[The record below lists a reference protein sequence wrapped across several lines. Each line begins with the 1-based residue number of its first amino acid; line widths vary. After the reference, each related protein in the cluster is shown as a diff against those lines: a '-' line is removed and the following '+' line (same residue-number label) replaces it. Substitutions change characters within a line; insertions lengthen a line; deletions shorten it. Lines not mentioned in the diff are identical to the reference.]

1 MTPEQNSSPI
11 EFYFHYLEQICPTI
25 VYQEFEAAIAQSVK
39 DVRWDDPKVALD
51 LNNFAVIALIEAE
64 NTGDD
69 SERKLLLNLAIE
81 ALESGVSQFQHP
93 LCAAHLALTL
103 YLTGESYAAEDIAY
117 QALVDVVQSAYYAPE
132 DPGEPIG
139 LIYFPPLFDRA
150 LREAS
155 IGELFRTTSAHRQAL
170 LFLAKTLVIT
180 QPVFYNSRGLRWL
193 ELAAGLFPEAPRI
206 NLALGIS
213 KLQNRQAE
221 GLLYLH
227 RAQQSDPAAPEVLQA
242 LSLAYRDRGDLKNAD
257 LWKTIACACQ
267 LPTTETSAEWRWTDM
282 DLDSSITYINY
293 DHCVLAIEPSFNS
306 IVTSVL
312 LAQGDW
318 FEREMEFWR
327 IWLKPGMT
335 VLDIGANVGVYTAS
349 AAQRVGSEGRVI
361 AIEPYAPCITC
372 LEETKRL
379 NHFDSVTIYEGAVS
393 SQSGTAHLQLHPA
406 SELNEIVLNGNGSPV
421 ATAHTATVRCTTLDE
436 LMFREELTRVDFI
449 KLDAEGHELDILA
462 GGSQMLAVFQP
473 TILYENIAGSKGSNL
488 AVANTLR
495 AIGYKLYRYQPY
507 LKELVLLPSNSDLQ
521 GLLNVIAIHPSQ
533 YDTVIALGYAN
544 ADLADEAALAELLMV
559 TDTSEL

>member
-1 MTPEQNSSPI
+1 MTPDKSSSPLD
-11 EFYFHYLEQICPTI
+11 FYFNYLEDICPTI
-25 VYQEFEAAIAQSVK
+25 VRQEFECAITQSVQ
-39 DVRWDDPKVALD
+39 DVCWDNPEIALD

-64 NTGDD
+64 NTEDD
-69 SERKLLLNLAIE
+69 SERKMLLNLAIE
-81 ALESGVSQFQHP
+81 ALGTGFEQYQHP

-103 YLTGESYAAEDIAY
+103 YLTGESHDAEELAYAS
-117 QALVDVVQSAYYAPE
+117 LVDVLQAAYYAPE

-139 LIYFPPLFDRA
+139 LIYLPPLFDRA
-150 LREAS
+150 LREATIS
-155 IGELFRTTSAHRQAL
+155 ELFRATSAHRQAL
-170 LFLAKTLVIT
+170 LFLAKTLVFT
-180 QPVFYNSRGLRWL
+180 QPVFYNSHGLRWL
-193 ELAAGLFPEAPRI
+193 ELAAGLFPEAPRT

-227 RAQQSDPAAPEVLQA
+227 RAQRCDPAAPEILQA

-267 LPTTETSAEWRWTDM
+267 LPSSEPSPEWRWTEV
-282 DLDSSITYINY
+282 DLDSPLTYVEY
-293 DHCVLAIEPSFNS
+293 DRCALAVEPSFKS

-335 VLDIGANVGVYTAS
+335 VLDIGANVGVYTFS
-349 AAQRVGSEGRVI
+349 AAQRVGSQGRVI
-361 AIEPYAPCITC
+361 AIEPYEPCVNC
-372 LEETKRL
+372 LTETKTL
-379 NHFDSVTIYEGAVS
+379 NKFDWVKIYQSAAS
-393 SQSGTAHLQLHPA
+393 SRSGMASLQIYSA
-406 SELNEIVLNGNGSPV
+406 SELNEIIPDSDADPTHSQRIN
-421 ATAHTATVRCTTLDE
+421 CITLDE
-436 LMFREELTRVDFI
+436 LMFREELERVDFI

-462 GGSQMLAVFQP
+462 GASKMIAVFQP

-495 AIGYKLYRYQPY
+495 AIGYQLYRYHPY
-507 LKELVLLPSNSDLQ
+507 LKELTRLNSNEDLQ

-533 YDTVIALGYAN
+533 YDTVIALGYSD

-559 TDTSEL
+559 SDASEL

>member
-1 MTPEQNSSPI
+1 MTPEKSSSPL
-11 EFYFHYLEQICPTI
+11 EFYFNYLEQICPTI
-25 VYQEFEAAIAQSVK
+25 VYQEFETAIAQSVK
-39 DVRWDDPKVALD
+39 DVCWDDPQTALD

-81 ALESGVSQFQHP
+81 ALEAGVDQFQHP
-93 LCAAHLALTL
+93 LCAAHLALVL
-103 YLTGESYAAEDIAY
+103 YLTGEGYAAEDLAY
-117 QALVDVVQSAYYAPE
+117 QALIDVLQPAYYAPE
-132 DPGEPIG
+132 DPGEPMG
-139 LIYFPPLFDRA
+139 LIYFPPLFDRS
-150 LREAS
+150 LREAT
-155 IGELFRTTSAHRQAL
+155 IGELFRTTSVHRQAL
-170 LFLAKTLVIT
+170 LFLTKALVIT
-180 QPVFYNSRGLRWL
+180 QPIFYSSRGLRWL
-193 ELAAGLFPEAPRI
+193 ELASGLFPEAPRI
-206 NLALGIS
+206 NLTLGVS

-227 RAQQSDPAAPEVLQA
+227 RAQQSDPAAPVILQA

-267 LPTTETSAEWRWTDM
+267 LPAAVPPAEWQWTEV
-282 DLDSSITYINY
+282 DLDSSLTYLEY
-293 DHCVLAIEPSFNS
+293 DNCVLAVEPSFNS

-318 FEREMEFWR
+318 FEREIEFWR

-361 AIEPYAPCITC
+361 AIEPYAPCVAC
-372 LEETKRL
+372 LKETKRL
-379 NHFDSVTIYEGAVS
+379 NNFDWVTIYEGAVS
-393 SQSGTAHLQLHPA
+393 SQSGTAHLKIHSA
-406 SELNEIVLNGNGSPV
+406 SELNEIVYDGDGGS
-421 ATAHTATVRCTTLDE
+421 AHTETVKRITLDE
-436 LMFREELTRVDFI
+436 LMFREELKRVDFI

-462 GGSQMLAVFQP
+462 GASQMLAVFQP

-507 LKELVLLPSNSDLQ
+507 LKELILLPSNSDLQ

-533 YDTVIALGYAN
+533 YDIVLALGYSN

-559 TDTSEL
+559 ADVGGF